1 MGRTA
6 AILLDA
12 TMIPSMAYASDYSK
26 LSGDELASF
35 VKQDCGSC
43 HGMTLKGGLG
53 RPLTTDRLSG
63 FDVETLKD
71 VVLNGVPGTAMP
83 PWAGILTPD
92 QAEWIARNLKEGTLQ

>member
-1 MGRTA
+1 
-6 AILLDA
+6 
-12 TMIPSMAYASDYSK
+12 MIPSMAYASDYSK